1 MFARV
6 YFGAHWIGDTLGG
19 YVIGVALGVY
29 CVPTVVKWILHLF
42 DSSIEFI

>member
-19 YVIGVALGVY
+19 YAIGVAMGVY
-29 CVPTVVKWILHLF
+29 VVPHLVKLLISFLGGNIDFL
-42 DSSIEFI
+42 